1 MAFEPRQRQQ
11 ACICPE
17 KKKKILSG
25 LIFFSD
31 VKKKS
36 TLFKIVLCHLFF
48 HKIAFYFKNVIIFSL
63 RKKNTNF
70 FPGFFFSSMKKW
82 KMCCNAHFDHR
93 RLWTTTQILKNII
106 CYLGNI
112 IKQTGNI
119 ELNFSTKNKTKKVS
133 QIFFFMSESKWKKSL
148 AIEFYFVILRLT
160 TRGCCEPLH
169 RRRLK
174 YIQIFNIFHFLGIFC
189 ETKLISFSLL
199 GTKIV
204 ETFFFFPG
212 KNIICFC
219 TERKNNPEAVAAF
232 CSTVVNTAE
241 NLSWS
246 SAASCGQ
253 N

>member
-1 MAFEPRQRQQ
+1 MW
-11 ACICPE
+11 
-17 KKKKILSG
+17 KKNP
-25 LIFFSD
+25 
-31 VKKKS
+31 
-36 TLFKIVLCHLFF
+36 LCSKLFF
-48 HKIAFYFKNVIIFSL
+48 VTCFFTYKIAFYFKNMIIFSL

-148 AIEFYFVILRLT
+148 AVEFYFVIPRLIM
-160 TRGCCEPLH
+160 RGCCEPLH

-174 YIQIFNIFHFLGIFC
+174 YIQIFNIFHFLGIF
-189 ETKLISFSLL
+189 LWNQINFIFSP

-204 ETFFFFPG
+204 ETSFSFLG
-212 KNIICFC
+212 K
-219 TERKNNPEAVAAF
+219 T
-232 CSTVVNTAE
+232 
-241 NLSWS
+241 
-246 SAASCGQ
+246 
-253 N
+253 

>member
-1 MAFEPRQRQQ
+1 MEEKQIGWLLNLVRDNKHVFAQRR
-11 ACICPE
+11 
-17 KKKKILSG
+17 KKKFFQDK
-25 LIFFSD
+25 FFSLMW
-31 VKKKS
+31 KKNP
-36 TLFKIVLCHLFF
+36 LCSKLFF
-48 HKIAFYFKNVIIFSL
+48 VTCFFTYKIAFYFKNMIIFSL

-148 AIEFYFVILRLT
+148 AVEFYFVIPRLIM
-160 TRGCCEPLH
+160 RGCCEPLH

-199 GTKIV
+199 GQKLSKHL
-204 ETFFFFPG
+204 F
-212 KNIICFC
+212 
-219 TERKNNPEAVAAF
+219 
-232 CSTVVNTAE
+232 
-241 NLSWS
+241 LSWEKH
-246 SAASCGQ
+246 
-253 N
+253 NLLLHRKKK